1 MCSISPLQKVLLPE
15 SWLLPRCQDWPLD
28 KRRSLGQV
36 PSAHFRKRI
45 PISTVERENIIPSP
59 PASFLSPFSGIQLD
73 SALEYVFCSQVRG
86 IGVVIVP
93 IKKFLLASSFLYN
106 LQELHNG
113 KYQIF
118 LMGGRPCFFFSRS
131 FTTQSYHSH
140 NTTGSRNLV
149 QKLIAKSDMGK
160 TSGFKRINAV
170 LS

>member
-73 SALEYVFCSQVRG
+73 SALEYVLCSQVRG
-86 IGVVIVP
+86 IGVVIVS
-93 IKKFLLASSFLYN
+93 ASSFPMGSDPHPGTARRLWKWNPSSPSERAARDKLCLPRRTYPGSLSKGHQ
-106 LQELHNG
+106 LQG
-113 KYQIF
+113 A
-118 LMGGRPCFFFSRS
+118 GSV
-131 FTTQSYHSH
+131 TD
-140 NTTGSRNLV
+140 NTV
-149 QKLIAKSDMGK
+149 W
-160 TSGFKRINAV
+160 
-170 LS
+170 